1 MLYSFSLNLCIS
13 LSLTFT
19 ALTLNLKIKR
29 VSFDLG
35 SNETSNMTQK
45 RLQIHHDYH
54 YYIKHYAPG
63 AREKSAVAACC
74 IIQLHSRKRTELFL
88 ILRFAEA
95 RGKQSRFTHR
105 VQWTIHLQLVLLSMR
120 CRYLFF
126 PASNRFRS
134 SSVCSSRGGMSLTCP
149 SASNET
155 YVKNALHVLT
165 LLSKRKTKS

>member
-1 MLYSFSLNLCIS
+1 ML
-13 LSLTFT
+13 LSR
-19 ALTLNLKIKR
+19 KK
-29 VSFDLG
+29 
-35 SNETSNMTQK
+35 K
-45 RLQIHHDYH
+45 K
-54 YYIKHYAPG
+54 YIYIYIYITEPASQPAIWRAPG

-74 IIQLHSRKRTELFL
+74 IIQLYSRKRTEVFL

-95 RGKQSRFTHR
+95 RSKQSRLTHT
-105 VQWTIHLQLVLLSMR
+105 VQWTIHLQLVLFSTR

-155 YVKNALHVLT
+155 YVKNALQVLT
-165 LLSKRKTKS
+165 LLSKRKAKS

>member
-1 MLYSFSLNLCIS
+1 ML
-13 LSLTFT
+13 LSRKKKTHIT
-19 ALTLNLKIKR
+19 EPASQPAIWWA
-29 VSFDLG
+29 S
-35 SNETSNMTQK
+35 
-45 RLQIHHDYH
+45 
-54 YYIKHYAPG
+54 G

-74 IIQLHSRKRTELFL
+74 IIQLYSRKRTEPFL

-95 RGKQSRFTHR
+95 RGKQSRTHR

-165 LLSKRKTKS
+165 LLSKRKAKS